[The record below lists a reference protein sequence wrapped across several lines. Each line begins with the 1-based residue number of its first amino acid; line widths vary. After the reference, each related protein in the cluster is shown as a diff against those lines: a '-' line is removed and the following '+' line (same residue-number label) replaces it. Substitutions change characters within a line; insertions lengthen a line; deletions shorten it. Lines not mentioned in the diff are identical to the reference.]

1 MNDAFDVVRRFD
13 SILQTSEESI
23 IKQIFQALAT
33 SYAQLEDSLRRS
45 HDRFSSTAQPNLTGL
60 QRSALLLQEVEQ
72 LLNLL
77 PPTTAATLET
87 EVTQLINQAAQ
98 NGSSMARELVAT
110 IAPDTIIL
118 PSTVPVEAL
127 KSAVSDAM
135 TWLTGTGTEFKT
147 AAKQVIA
154 QGLIQNK
161 GTVWTMG
168 VLRRNLGISKRNAE
182 SIARTATLQ
191 ATDQTTRECYETNSI
206 GYVQRVSAE
215 DERVCGF
222 CALRCGN
229 IYRLNEAFAILHVR
243 CRCYLMP
250 VKPEWIASGL
260 VDLEWMRSHHA
271 TTAAI
276 AQTPLNP
283 GLVQFERARGLT
295 RPATPVWTPN
305 GGFQDADFARAAG
318 G

>member
-1 MNDAFDVVRRFD
+1 MNDAFNVVRRFD
-13 SILQTSEESI
+13 AILQTTEDAT

-33 SYAQLEDSLRRS
+33 SYANMEDNLRRS
-45 HDRFSSTAQPNLTGL
+45 HDKYLATSKPYLTGL
-60 QRSALLLQEVEQ
+60 QRSALLLQEIEE
-72 LLNLL
+72 LLNLV
-77 PPTTAATLET
+77 PPRVAATLEAGVN
-87 EVTQLINQAAQ
+87 ELINQASQ
-98 NGSSMARELVAT
+98 NGSSMALELIGT
-110 IAPDTIIL
+110 IAPNTIIL

-135 TWLTGTGTEFKT
+135 SWLTGTGTEFKT

-161 GTVWTMG
+161 GIPWTTG

-191 ATDQTTRECYETNSI
+191 ATDQATREAYETNAI
-206 GYVQRVSAE
+206 GYVQQVSAE

-222 CALRCGN
+222 CAFRCGN
-229 IYRLNEAFAILHVR
+229 IYRLDEVSAILHVR

-250 VKPEWIASGL
+250 VKAEWLRDGL

-276 AQTPLNP
+276 AKTPLNP
-283 GLVQFERARGLT
+283 GLVQFERSRGLT
-295 RPATPVWTPN
+295 SPATPLWTPN
-305 GGFQDADFARAAG
+305 GGFQDDEFARMSSG
-318 G
+318 

>member
-1 MNDAFDVVRRFD
+1 MNDAFNVVRRFD
-13 SILQTSEESI
+13 SILQTAEESV

-33 SYAQLEDSLRRS
+33 SYTKLEDSLRRS
-45 HDRFSSTAQPNLTGL
+45 HDRFSSSAEPNLTGL

-77 PPTTAATLET
+77 PSSRAVTLET
-87 EVTQLINQAAQ
+87 EVAQLINQAAQ
-98 NGSSMARELVAT
+98 NGSSMARELVGT
-110 IAPDTIIL
+110 IAPETIIL

-127 KSAVSDAM
+127 KSAISDTM
-135 TWLTGTGTEFKT
+135 SWLTGTGVEFKT

-161 GTVWTMG
+161 GIAWTTG

-191 ATDQTTRECYETNSI
+191 ATDQATRECYETNAI
-206 GYVQRVSAE
+206 GYVQRVSGE

-229 IYRLNEAFAILHVR
+229 IYRLNESFAILHVR

-250 VKPEWIASGL
+250 VKPQWIASGL
-260 VDLEWMRSHHA
+260 IDLEWMRSHHA
-271 TTAAI
+271 ATVAI
-276 AQTPLNP
+276 TSTPLNP
-283 GLVQFERARGLT
+283 GLVQFERSRGLT

-305 GGFQDADFARAAG
+305 DGFQDDDFARAAG

>member
-1 MNDAFDVVRRFD
+1 MNNAFNVVRRFD
-13 SILQTSEESI
+13 AILQNAEDSI
-23 IKQIFQALAT
+23 IKQIIQALAT
-33 SYAQLEDSLRRS
+33 SYANLEDKLRRS
-45 HDRFSSTAQPNLTGL
+45 HDKFLATSQPNLTGL
-60 QRSALLLQEVEQ
+60 QRSALLLQEIEE
-72 LLNLL
+72 LLNLV
-77 PPTTAATLET
+77 PPRVAATLEAGVV
-87 EVTQLINQAAQ
+87 ELINQASQ
-98 NGSSMARELVAT
+98 NGSLMALELIGT
-110 IAPDTIIL
+110 IAPNTIIL

-127 KSAVSDAM
+127 KSAVTDAM
-135 TWLTGTGTEFKT
+135 SWLTGTGTEFKT

-161 GTVWTMG
+161 GVAWTTG

-182 SIARTATLQ
+182 SIARTATLG
-191 ATDQTTRECYETNSI
+191 ATDQATREAYETNAI

-222 CALRCGN
+222 CAFRCGN
-229 IYRLNEAFAILHVR
+229 IYRLDEVFAILHVR

-250 VKPEWIASGL
+250 VKAEWLRDGL

-283 GLVQFERARGLT
+283 GLVQFERSRGLT
-295 RPATPVWTPN
+295 IPPTPLWTPN
-305 GGFQDADFARAAG
+305 GGFADDDFARAAG

>member
-1 MNDAFDVVRRFD
+1 MNDAFNVVRRFD
-13 SILQTSEESI
+13 SILQTSEDST

-33 SYAQLEDSLRRS
+33 SYAQLEDNLRRS
-45 HDRFSSTAQPNLTGL
+45 HDRFTSVGQPNLTGL

-77 PPTTAATLET
+77 PPSTAATLET

-98 NGSSMARELVAT
+98 NGSSMARELVQA
-110 IAPDTIIL
+110 IAPDSIIL

-135 TWLTGTGTEFKT
+135 TWLTGTGAEFK
-147 AAKQVIA
+147 AAARQVIA

-161 GTVWTMG
+161 GIAWTTG
-168 VLRRNLGISKRNAE
+168 ILRRNLGVSKRNAE

-191 ATDQTTRECYETNSI
+191 ATDQATREAYEANAI
-206 GYVQRVSAE
+206 GYTQRVSAE

-229 IYRLNEAFAILHVR
+229 IYRLEEAFAILHVR

-250 VKPEWIASGL
+250 VKTEWIASGL
-260 VDLEWMRSHHA
+260 VDLEWM
-271 TTAAI
+271 
-276 AQTPLNP
+276 
-283 GLVQFERARGLT
+283 
-295 RPATPVWTPN
+295 
-305 GGFQDADFARAAG
+305 
-318 G
+318 

>member
-1 MNDAFDVVRRFD
+1 MNDAFNVVRRFD
-13 SILQTSEESI
+13 GILRTAESGT

-45 HDRFSSTAQPNLTGL
+45 HSKFSLTAQPNLTGL
-60 QRSALLLQEVEQ
+60 QRSALLIQEVEQ
-72 LLNLL
+72 LLNLV
-77 PPTTAATLET
+77 PPATAATLEI
-87 EVTQLINQAAQ
+87 EVRQLINDATQ
-98 NGSSMARELVAT
+98 NGSSLARELIGA
-110 IAPDTIIL
+110 IAPDAMIL
-118 PSTVPVEAL
+118 PSTIPVEAL
-127 KSAVSDAM
+127 KSAVEDTM
-135 TWLTGTGTEFKT
+135 LWLTGTGAEFKT

-161 GTVWTMG
+161 GIAWTAG
-168 VLRRNLGISKRNAE
+168 VLRRNLGVSKSNAE

-191 ATDQTTRECYETNSI
+191 ATDQATRVGYETNNI

-229 IYRLNEAFAILHVR
+229 IYRLEDAFAILHVR

-250 VKPEWIASGL
+250 VKPEWLSLGL
-260 VDLEWMRSHHA
+260 VDLDWMRSHHA

-276 AQTPLNP
+276 ASTPLNP
-283 GLVQFERARGLT
+283 GLVQFERLRGFS
-295 RPATPVWTPN
+295 RPAIPLWTPG
-305 GGFQDADFARAAG
+305 GGFQDEEFERMANG
-318 G
+318 